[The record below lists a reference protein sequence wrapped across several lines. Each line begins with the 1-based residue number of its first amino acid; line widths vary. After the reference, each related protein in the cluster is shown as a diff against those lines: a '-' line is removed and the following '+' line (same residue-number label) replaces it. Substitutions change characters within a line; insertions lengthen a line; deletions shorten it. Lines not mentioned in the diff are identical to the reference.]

1 MTRIKKFWINIGFW
15 TKLKGLIAL
24 FGAGGEITLFMTD
37 QAAKWH
43 IVMGVATVL
52 VFLITQV
59 IEDKDNNG
67 LVDLFE
73 KKKKPN
79 G

>member
-1 MTRIKKFWINIGFW
+1 
-15 TKLKGLIAL
+15 
-24 FGAGGEITLFMTD
+24 MTD